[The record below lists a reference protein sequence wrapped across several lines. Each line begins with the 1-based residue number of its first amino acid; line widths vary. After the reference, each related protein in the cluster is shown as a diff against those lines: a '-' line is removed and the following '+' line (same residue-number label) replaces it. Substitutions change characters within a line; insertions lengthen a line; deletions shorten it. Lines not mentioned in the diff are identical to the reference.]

1 MINLGDSK
9 KALVDYTGSLSCFF
23 RCSLS
28 LWSLFLT
35 VEFIVQIL
43 ESCYFTSHVCW
54 VFLGRYAVHPSVGSL
69 CLQGVPQ
76 HLAGPRSRLEDS
88 SLQTHGLPGQRVSQ
102 HQPRLENDTRGLGL
116 GQVSNHCL
124 DWRIAF
130 PFSLIVT
137 TCCVLTSGREWCCVK
152 VWVQKIDWK

>member
-1 MINLGDSK
+1 MS
-9 KALVDYTGSLSCFF
+9 SLSKF
-23 RCSLS
+23 
-28 LWSLFLT
+28 W
-35 VEFIVQIL
+35 
-43 ESCYFTSHVCW
+43 SHVISPAMFAGF
-54 VFLGRYAVHPSVGSL
+54 FLEGMLCILL

-130 PFSLIVT
+130 PFSLIVA